1 MQCKTRFCIS
11 KSEDGKIEDVIYN
24 LGFPV
29 ALKFEYLLK
38 YSNIFIVKYDG
49 AQLDLKSKMWFIY
62 LSFLFTYLYTTLFQ
76 KDLTHKN

>member
-49 AQLDLKSKMWFIY
+49 AQLDLKSKM
-62 LSFLFTYLYTTLFQ
+62 
-76 KDLTHKN
+76 